1 MLALFLAKKNFAKR
15 SFLYSK
21 KGFVITPII
30 FVAFFLIAM
39 VFSFYVSGIDSDTA
53 KGIQTSATVEKA
65 VLNIYKQQINQINF
79 AKLAAYDC
87 SGSNCYSSG
96 NESIIESCVNTKLN
110 NQFNDTNWNTNITD
124 DSGIYRIVV
133 NLSSFNAIN
142 INMTSN
148 RVNERAILHPAL
160 LKIC

>member
-1 MLALFLAKKNFAKR
+1 MLN
-15 SFLYSK
+15 K

-30 FVAFFLIAM
+30 FIAFFLIAM

-65 VLNIYKQQINQINF
+65 VLDIYKQQINQINF
-79 AKLAAYDC
+79 AKLATYDC
-87 SGSNCYSSG
+87 STSNCYSLDNKST
-96 NESIIESCVNTKLN
+96 IESCVNTKLT
-110 NQFNDTNWNTNITD
+110 NQFNDTSWNTNITSE
-124 DSGIYRIVV
+124 SGIYRISV
-133 NLSSFNAIN
+133 NLSSFNAMN

-148 RVNERAILHPAL
+148 RVYERAELHKAL

>member
-1 MLALFLAKKNFAKR
+1 MLN
-15 SFLYSK
+15 K

-65 VLNIYKQQINQINF
+65 VLDTYKQQINQINF

-87 SGSNCYSSG
+87 SGLNCYSPG
-96 NESIIESCVNTKLN
+96 NKSTIESCINTKLTS
-110 NQFNDTNWNTNITD
+110 QFNDTRWNTNITS
-124 DSGIYRIVV
+124 DSGIYRISV

-148 RVNERAILHPAL
+148 RVYERAALHPAL
-160 LKIC
+160 LKTC